1 FTKLRSEDFA
11 MTTTNRRAQIAP
23 VQIILAS
30 LIILAWTAL
39 GHAASWTPLSS
50 LAPDYTGTMLLLTDG
65 TVMVQGYSPGNNWMR
80 LTPDIT
86 GSYVNGTW
94 SILASMSI
102 PRLYYASHVL
112 PSGQVWLLGGEYT
125 GVPFQPHWT
134 NTGELYDPLSNSWT
148 SITDHPEA
156 GVR

>member
-1 FTKLRSEDFA
+1 VLPRSSAVRTLALYLILIPAIVESAALPGWAADWTKL
-11 MTTTNRRAQIAP
+11 TNA
-23 VQIILAS
+23 
-30 LIILAWTAL
+30 
-39 GHAASWTPLSS
+39 
-50 LAPDYTGTMLLLTDG
+50 APDSAGTMLLLTDG

-112 PSGQVWLLGGEYT
+112 PSGKVWLLGGEYT
-125 GVPFQPHWT
+125 AFPSSR
-134 NTGELYDPLSNSWT
+134 TGRTRASCMT
-148 SITDHPEA
+148 
-156 GVR
+156 R